1 METVIKTVKV
11 MHTMCLMHQSTWLAH
26 NRPYSKKY
34 SNYTS
39 NRRVYVPIAQ
49 EIIISKNQNHMPK
62 ESGLHSKQKNSN
74 WL

>member
-1 METVIKTVKV
+1 M
-11 MHTMCLMHQSTWLAH
+11 
-26 NRPYSKKY
+26 
-34 SNYTS
+34 S